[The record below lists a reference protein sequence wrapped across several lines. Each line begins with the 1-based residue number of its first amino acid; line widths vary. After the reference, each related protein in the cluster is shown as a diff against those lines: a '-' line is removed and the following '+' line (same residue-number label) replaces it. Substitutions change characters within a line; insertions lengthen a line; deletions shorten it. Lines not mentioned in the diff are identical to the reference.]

1 MLEVSV
7 GTGRNTK
14 YYNLDYTW
22 KDWSANTHYAELQRR
37 KTEQDA
43 RKKSQTIPEV
53 DIDVPPVSPW
63 TEVRSKAP
71 SPTRADLLKKSK
83 QVSSL
88 TFVDLSAPMVDIA
101 RKAFQSKYP
110 GYGPVQFLTQSALD
124 PLPPS
129 SITNAVRRQGGYDNI
144 LQSMGLCSTPE
155 PVQLLKHLAE
165 LAHPGRGKILLLE
178 HGRGY
183 WGWMNRYLDATAP
196 RHAKVHGC
204 WYNRDIGKIVEESG
218 LVVESCK
225 RKHFGTLWVVEA
237 RPRRDTD
244 APQRPSRQEK
254 EKKLTATTKPT
265 SLAKSGGEEVDDK
278 RKELNAPGPGF
289 TARAWSS
296 IRSLTGM
303 NRMKEEDPGL
313 DGREEKEEKKDN

>member
-1 MLEVSV
+1 
-7 GTGRNTK
+7 
-14 YYNLDYTW
+14 
-22 KDWSANTHYAELQRR
+22 
-37 KTEQDA
+37 
-43 RKKSQTIPEV
+43 
-53 DIDVPPVSPW
+53 
-63 TEVRSKAP
+63 
-71 SPTRADLLKKSK
+71 
-83 QVSSL
+83 
-88 TFVDLSAPMVDIA
+88 MVDIA
-101 RKAFQSKYP
+101 RKVFQSKYP

-124 PLPPS
+124 PLPPTP
-129 SITNAVRRQGGYDNI
+129 ITNAVRRQGGYDYI

-237 RPRRDTD
+237 RPRRNTD
-244 APQRPSRQEK
+244 APQRPSREEK
-254 EKKLTATTKPT
+254 EKKLTVTTKPT
-265 SLAKSGGEEVDDK
+265 VLAKSSREEVDDK
-278 RKELNAPGPGF
+278 RKEPNAPGPGF

-303 NRMKEEDPGL
+303 NGMKEEDPEL
-313 DGREEKEEKKDN
+313 NEKQEKKDD